1 MRITGVVWLGSVVEK
16 LAYKHQVSQQETEE
30 TLLNRPRI
38 RHIAL
43 GDVAGEDLFSA
54 LGQTDDGR
62 YLIVFFIHHKP
73 SGEALIISARDMS
86 PKERKSY
93 GKK

>member
-1 MRITGVVWLGSVVEK
+1 VRITGVVWLRSVIEK
-16 LAYKHQVSQQETEE
+16 LAYKHQASQQETEE
-30 TLLNRPRI
+30 TLRNRPKI

-43 GDVAGEDLFSA
+43 GDVAGEDLYSA

-62 YLIVFFIHHKP
+62 TLIVFFIHKS

>member
-1 MRITGVVWLGSVVEK
+1 MRITGVVWLRSVIEK
-16 LAYKHQVSQQETEE
+16 LADKHQVSQQEVEE
-30 TLLNRPRI
+30 ALRNRPRI
-38 RHIAL
+38 RRIAL
-43 GDVAGEDLFSA
+43 GDVAGEDLYSA
-54 LGQTDDGR
+54 LSQTDDGR
-62 YLIVFFIHHKP
+62 YLIVFFIHKP

>member
-1 MRITGVVWLGSVVEK
+1 MRITGVVWLRSVVEK
-16 LAYKHQVSQQETEE
+16 LTYKHQVSQQEVEE
-30 TLLNRPRI
+30 ALRNRPRI
-38 RHIAL
+38 RRIAL
-43 GDVAGEDLFSA
+43 GDIAGEDLYSA

-62 YLIVFFIHHKP
+62 YLIVFFIHKP